1 MFGLGQKWVF
11 YLLEGLNAFACSYY
25 FNYLFFYL
33 RDVFGFGNKEN
44 LAICAFHGLIYAIG
58 SWQGGKFVAKVG
70 QIRALKIGF
79 IGMAIS
85 LAAGIYLAAYLPF
98 IFLILIGWTI
108 SMCLIWP
115 SIESLVS
122 DNEPA
127 DKVPSMVGIY
137 NVVWAAGSAISY
149 FVGGAIYEHLGRLSL
164 FWFPPLIHIV
174 QLLVLSGTINKPVH
188 SDTSVSPVN
197 TEKQSSTQPSKNVV
211 DKNVAEKFLRMAWI
225 ANPFAYVAMN
235 TILAVIPG
243 LAKTHGLNPTETGLF
258 CSIWFFARLVAFV
271 ILWQWTGWHYKFR
284 WMLSS
289 YAMLI
294 GGFMTILIAQ
304 KLWIIC
310 LAQVAFG
317 WAIGLF
323 YYSSLYYAMDV
334 GEAGAEHGGLHEAA
348 IGIGILVGPAIGSI
362 SLYTVP
368 DKPHIFTYAIA
379 ILLTC
384 SLIWLIVVYLKS
396 TGKNVANRTQKLS

>member
-11 YLLEGLNAFACSYY
+11 YLLEGLNAFGCSYY

-33 RDVFGFGNKEN
+33 RDTFGFGNKEN

-58 SWQGGKFVAKVG
+58 SWQGGKFVAKIG

-79 IGMAIS
+79 TGMAVF
-85 LAAGIYLAAYLPF
+85 LAAGVYLSSYLPF

-127 DKVPSMVGIY
+127 EKVPSMVGIY

-149 FVGGAIYEHLGRLSL
+149 FIGGAIYEHLGRLSL
-164 FWFPPLIHIV
+164 FWFPPIIHIG
-174 QLLVLSGTINKPVH
+174 QLLILGIALRKII
-188 SDTSVSPVN
+188 N
-197 TEKQSSTQPSKNVV
+197 TENHSQNPKEQSPSETNEKPMDKST
-211 DKNVAEKFLRMAWI
+211 AEKFLRMAWI

-235 TILAVIPG
+235 TILAVIPE
-243 LAKTHGLNPTETGLF
+243 LAKTHGLNPTQTGLF
-258 CSIWFFARLVAFV
+258 CSIWFFARFAAFIV
-271 ILWQWTGWHYKFR
+271 LWRWTGWHYKFG
-284 WMLSS
+284 WLITA
-289 YAMLI
+289 YLMLI
-294 GGFMTILIAQ
+294 GGFITILIVPQ
-304 KLWIIC
+304 LWIIC
-310 LAQVAFG
+310 LAQIAFG
-317 WAIGLF
+317 WAVGLF
-323 YYSSLYYAMDV
+323 YYSSLYYAMDI

-362 SLYTVP
+362 SLYTMP
-368 DKPHIFTYAIA
+368 DKPHISTYSIA
-379 ILLTC
+379 VLLTC
-384 SLIWLIVVYLKS
+384 SMFWLVAVYLKGA
-396 TGKNVANRTQKLS
+396 GKNAACQKL